1 MAMTRN
7 LRFFQFHNDLN
18 KVITEDEFIN
28 QTDVIAYNI
37 IHIQMF
43 L

>member
-7 LRFFQFHNDLN
+7 LRFVQFPNDLN

-28 QTDVIAYNI
+28 QTGVKMAISLRI
-37 IHIQMF
+37 
-43 L
+43 